1 MGKGRRSVAVI
12 GGGAGGLCA
21 AIAAAE
27 VGAQVTVYERSNR
40 VGKKLLKTGN
50 GRCNLSHDPVTPED
64 YNRPDF
70 VESVLSRWDNAALLD
85 FFRSLGLYTVKDG
98 EGRCYPLSDT
108 ASSVL
113 DVLRL
118 RCQALGVEEQC
129 SMELR
134 SLGQRRGRWVLRF
147 TEGQEAEC
155 DRVIVAGGGGTALLK
170 EAGHRMV
177 PFSPILCPLKTDTAP
192 IRGLSGL
199 RCRCRVTLLRDGRRI
214 YAESGEILFRDY
226 GVSGIVILNLSRLA
240 RKGDVLSVN
249 LLPDWDEAQ
258 IQAMLAERKGRGSEM
273 FTGVFHRRIG
283 EAILRNAG
291 SEDSAALYAAVT
303 ALRLRVED
311 TADAANAQVTRGGA
325 AVDEFDSA
333 TLESRLRQGLYC
345 IGEALDIDGK
355 CGGYNL
361 HWAFAS
367 GLTAGRSAAND

>member
-1 MGKGRRSVAVI
+1 MGKGKISVAVI

-27 VGAQVTVYERSNR
+27 NGAGVTIIERNNR

-50 GRCNLSHDPVTPED
+50 GRCNLSHEGVTPED
-64 YNRPDF
+64 YNHPDF
-70 VESVLSRWDNAALLD
+70 VSEVLTEWDNAALLG
-85 FFRSLGLYTVKDG
+85 FFRSLGLYTVRDA

-118 RCQALGVEEQC
+118 RCAALGVEERC
-129 SMELR
+129 STEVR

-147 TEGQEAEC
+147 TEGGEAEF
-155 DRVIVAGGGGTALLK
+155 DRVIVSTGGGTQLLK
-170 EAGHRMV
+170 ELGHSMI
-177 PFSPILCPLKTDTAP
+177 PFSPVLCPLKTELAP

-199 RCRCRVTLLRDGRRI
+199 RQRCRVTLWRNGRAV
-214 YAESGEILFRDY
+214 YSESGEVLFRDY
-226 GVSGIVILNLSRLA
+226 GLSGIVVLNLSRLA
-240 RKGDVLSVN
+240 RKGDVLSLN
-249 LLPDWDEAQ
+249 LLPDWDEEQ
-258 IQAMLAERKGRGSEM
+258 VKAMLSERKGRGSET

-283 EAILRNAG
+283 EALLRYA
-291 SEDSAALYAAVT
+291 SEGIPLFTAVT
-303 ALRLRVED
+303 DLRLTVEGC
-311 TADAANAQVTRGGA
+311 ADAANAQVTRGGA
-325 AVDEFDSA
+325 AVDEFDRA
-333 TLESRLRQGLYC
+333 TMESRLHKGLYC

-367 GLTAGRSAAND
+367 GLTAGRSCIK